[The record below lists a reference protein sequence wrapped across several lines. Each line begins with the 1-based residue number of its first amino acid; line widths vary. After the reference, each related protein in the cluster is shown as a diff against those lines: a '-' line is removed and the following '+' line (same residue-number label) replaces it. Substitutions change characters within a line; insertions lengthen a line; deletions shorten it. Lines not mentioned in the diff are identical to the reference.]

1 MRLPFLALSAL
12 ILMTSFLLTS
22 CATLISGSKQGV
34 RINTNVPEA
43 VLLIDDEMEVQSGE
57 TVKLSRKK
65 RHALEVAMEGYE
77 KVEYDFTRRINPLVW
92 GNMVLFPVAMLTGIV
107 LASQK
112 TTYIDNSIP
121 GDPIEY
127 EEYKEPQF
135 TIGLLTASF
144 SWLIPAIP
152 FGVDALTGA
161 MYRIDKEVNVELYK
175 LPAPFNPDEVITT
188 QVNRVNIK
196 IDPGTKIGGMHN
208 KRGTVFSDINWEQ
221 SVNVSFEDLQV
232 QANNDMNDLGLNI
245 PGLRNLNEEMPQSG
259 RESYLIEAEIKRLD
273 YDIYMETISS
283 YHTDCEL
290 ETTWRV
296 LHPKTK
302 KIEYFTTI
310 KSKGSAQ
317 ADGGATPVY
326 RALRH
331 SIYSLGMDPAF
342 RELMKKDGSTPIA
355 ANQEGEGSGSSGV
368 ALSSNSREKLYGISE
383 IAAEHKDAVV
393 TILNNAGHG
402 SGFVVTEDGYIM
414 TNAHVVDGFNDLKVK
429 FANGFSFTPEVV
441 SIDVDVD
448 VALLKVPG
456 DGYPYLTM
464 TTTQPD
470 LGEEILVIGTPAQ
483 EDLSQSVSRGVVSG
497 IRLIDG
503 RKMIQTD
510 AGISPGNSGG
520 PMFDM
525 YGQVVGIVTSKIIG
539 GGVEGIGF
547 GIPSSEVIKSLG
559 VTFR

>member
-1 MRLPFLALSAL
+1 MRQPFIVPFTFILLASL
-12 ILMTSFLLTS
+12 LLTS
-22 CATLISGSKQGV
+22 CATLVSGTKQGV
-34 RINTNVPEA
+34 RINTNVPDA
-43 VLLIDDEMEVQSGE
+43 LLLIDDEIETQSGE
-57 TVKLSRKK
+57 MVRLSRKK
-65 RHALEVAMEGYE
+65 SHTLEVDMEGYE
-77 KVEYDFTRRINPLVW
+77 KVEYDFTRRINPIVW
-92 GNMVLFPVAMLTGIV
+92 GNMALFPVALVTGIV

-112 TTYIDNSIP
+112 ETVIDNTYGFP
-121 GDPIEY
+121 LET

-135 TIGLLTASF
+135 TIGLLTASLSF
-144 SWLIPAIP
+144 LLPALP

-161 MYRIDKEVNVELYK
+161 MYRIDKEVDIELFK
-175 LPAPFNPDEVITT
+175 LPEPFNPAEVITT
-188 QVNRVNIK
+188 QVDRVNIK

-208 KRGTVFSDINWEQ
+208 KRGTVFSDIHWEQ

-259 RESYLIEAEIKRLD
+259 RESYIIEAEIKRLD
-273 YDIYMETISS
+273 YDIYMETLSS
-283 YHTDCEL
+283 YHTDCAL

-310 KSKGSAQ
+310 KSDGSAQ
-317 ADGGATPVY
+317 SDGGATPVY

-331 SIYSLGMDPAF
+331 SIYKLGMDPSF
-342 RELMKKDGSTPIA
+342 RTLMKKDGTAPTFA
-355 ANQEGEGSGSSGV
+355 AEQIEGDAPFSGV
-368 ALSSNSREKLYGISE
+368 ALSSNSREKLYSISE

-393 TILNNAGHG
+393 TILNNSGHG
-402 SGFVVTEDGYIM
+402 SGFLVSEDGYIM

-456 DGYPYLTM
+456 DGYPHLTM
-464 TTTQPD
+464 TTVQPD
-470 LGEEILVIGTPAQ
+470 LGDEILVIGTPAQ
-483 EDLSQSVSRGVVSG
+483 EDLSQSISRGVVSG
-497 IRLIDG
+497 IRLIEG

-525 YGQVVGIVTSKIIG
+525 YGQVLGIVTSKIIG

-547 GIPSSEVIKSLG
+547 GIPSSEVMKSLG